1 MSFFR
6 KISRGGLILAAIGIF
21 LLVVSVPD
29 VLISFKEAKS
39 FEDAMMGDVE
49 IAAGDHMEGQVP
61 MLLDYFAEEQTRTE
75 NKSTN
80 SVTPWKTSRRYYV
93 MPCGD
98 RLVGLS
104 VGSSSISVANDLV
117 DQTYGA
123 FSGGAA
129 PTAEL
134 IMDCR
139 VTEMDEE
146 LAEMFRE
153 ELRDYYEFT
162 DQEIEDMGPML
173 LVEGR
178 AFTTIRIFCGAG
190 AGFTVLGLLL
200 LVLRWR
206 KVSAV
211 ERQQRQEAL

>member
-1 MSFFR
+1 MSFFQ

-29 VLISFKEAKS
+29 VLVSFKAAKS
-39 FEDAMMGDVE
+39 FEDAMMGNVE
-49 IAAGDHMEGQVP
+49 VAAGDHMEGQVP
-61 MLLDYFAEEQTRTE
+61 MLLDYFAVEQTRTE
-75 NKSTN
+75 NKSNN

-98 RLVGLS
+98 RLVGLA
-104 VGSSSISVANDLV
+104 VGSSSISAANDLV

-146 LAEMFRE
+146 LAEMFRD

-162 DQEIEDMGPML
+162 DQDIEDMGAL
-173 LVEGR
+173 LMVEGR
-178 AFTTIRIFCGAG
+178 AFTTIRVFCGVG
-190 AGFTVLGLLL
+190 AGFTALGLLL
-200 LVLRWR
+200 LALRWR
-206 KVSAV
+206 KFSAV
-211 ERQQRQEAL
+211 ERQRQEAL